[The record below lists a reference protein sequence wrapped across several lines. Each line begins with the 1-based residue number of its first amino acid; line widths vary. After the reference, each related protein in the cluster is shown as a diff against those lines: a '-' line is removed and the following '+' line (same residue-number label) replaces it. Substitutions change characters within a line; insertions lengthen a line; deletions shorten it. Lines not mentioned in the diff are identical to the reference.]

1 MSSKKENIGFGKVD
15 TVAKSSLTTYRKL
28 AMKMHHTPAFKFIDI
43 LRNCGRDRTV
53 QRESVWRSI
62 PGKQSSY
69 MSAVAHGFSSTTLFH
84 LVNLVETIN
93 NLQPMASRY
102 GNPRDI
108 QFIDH
113 MQSFI
118 DQGYT
123 HIHIDGGNRSD
134 TLIDW
139 YDNKVCLEPGNYI
152 INVNGDDVIVALCKT
167 NYYTR
172 ENLIAEG
179 GDFLLLSDSIDNQLF
194 LFIEY
199 KDLTRDERSDL
210 FRKLNDNENLNA
222 EELRNCSTADICGW
236 IRDMNDLYKET
247 FCLSNDKISFVTKS
261 NTLRYKFCAYL
272 ASLANYYAAGVSTSN
287 DPWQSKVLDEEYS
300 PNSITEQKFP
310 EFKEFFE
317 GIFIPFVRDY
327 LMEYG
332 TNFGAGGKGRNRL
345 IDLYILLVD
354 VYKSGGELA
363 RDSKR
368 KLNYDAFFQ
377 TYKELIKPFWSD
389 TTAKYETSANGQTN
403 MCTFV
408 DLYGA
413 NTYYK
418 MKHRKAFLD
427 NVVMPVM
434 QERGIFVKKDP
445 VRYAPQE
452 WRIPLWSQ
460 QDQKCA
466 LTGEIIPFEWV
477 EDGEKTHMDHIK
489 AHAKGGQTIFEN
501 MQLVLADANLEK
513 SDS

>member
-1 MSSKKENIGFGKVD
+1 MSGKKENIGFGKVD
-15 TVAKSSLTTYRKL
+15 LVSKSSLTTYRKL
-28 AMKMHHTPAFKFIDI
+28 AMKMHVDPASKFINI

-69 MSAVAHGFSSTTLFH
+69 MSAVAHGYSNTTLFH
-84 LVNLVETIN
+84 LVNLEQTVK
-93 NLQPMASRY
+93 NLQPLASRY

-108 QFIDH
+108 QFVDH
-113 MQSFI
+113 IQSFI
-118 DQGYT
+118 NRGYT

-139 YDNKVCLEPGNYI
+139 YDNQVCLEPGNYI
-152 INVNGDDVIVALCKT
+152 INVNGEDVIVALCKT

-179 GDFLLLSDSIDNQLF
+179 GDFLLLSESIDSQQF
-194 LFIEY
+194 MYIEY
-199 KDLTRDERSDL
+199 KDLNREERSDL

-222 EELRNCSTADICGW
+222 EELRNCSTSDLCTW
-236 IRDMNDLYKET
+236 IRDLNDIYKDV
-247 FCLSNDKISFVTKS
+247 FLLSTDKRSFVTKT
-261 NTLRYKFCAYL
+261 NTQRYKFCAYL
-272 ASLANYYAAGVSTSN
+272 ASLANYYASGVSTSN
-287 DPWQSKVLDEEYS
+287 DPWQSKVLDDEYT

-310 EFKEFFE
+310 EFKQFFE
-317 GIFIPFVRDY
+317 SVFIPFTRDY
-327 LMEYG
+327 LQEYG
-332 TNFGAGGKGRNRL
+332 SNFGNSGKGRNRL
-345 IDLYILLVD
+345 VDLYILLAD
-354 VYKSGGELA
+354 MYKSGGELA

-368 KLNYDAFFQ
+368 KLDYDSFFK
-377 TYKELIKPFWSD
+377 TYMEVIQPFWSD
-389 TTAKYETSANGQTN
+389 TTPKYETSANGQTN
-403 MCTFV
+403 MCTFA

-418 MKHRKAFLD
+418 MKHRKAFLES
-427 NVVMPVM
+427 VVVPALE
-434 QERGIFVKKDP
+434 QRGIIVKKDP

-452 WRIPLWSQ
+452 WRLSLWSH

-489 AHAKGGQTIFEN
+489 AHAKGGQTVFEN
-501 MQLVLADANLEK
+501 MQLVLADANLKK